1 MANNTC
7 HERAV
12 TDELSGALTSF
23 QTTYLERLV
32 NDTANFM
39 SNDTNRDLIERITKE
54 VEKVTY
60 AYNKAQNIKEPLGD
74 LLGKSCGNVICNQ
87 TWKFGGIVLRRRLT
101 VLFEPYKLGKDME
114 QSFLWIS
121 WCWVQ
126 SLLVMSL
133 ISSD

>member
-7 HERAV
+7 HERPV

-32 NDTANFM
+32 NDTANFL

-74 LLGKSCGNVICNQ
+74 LLGKS
-87 TWKFGGIVLRRRLT
+87 
-101 VLFEPYKLGKDME
+101 
-114 QSFLWIS
+114 
-121 WCWVQ
+121 
-126 SLLVMSL
+126 
-133 ISSD
+133 